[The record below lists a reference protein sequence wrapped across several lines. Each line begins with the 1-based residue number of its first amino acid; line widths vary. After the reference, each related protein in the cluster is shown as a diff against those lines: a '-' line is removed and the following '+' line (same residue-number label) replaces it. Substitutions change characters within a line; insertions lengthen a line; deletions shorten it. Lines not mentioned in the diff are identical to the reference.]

1 MKEQVVLVNQ
11 QGETIGTMEKLEA
24 HEKGLLHLAFSVLLY
39 RETEN
44 EYEFLLQKR
53 AECKYHSKG
62 KWSNTCCSHPRV
74 NESVELAGERRLAE
88 EIGIVGVAADSFEN
102 LGWFIYQAELEN
114 GLSEHEQDY
123 ILLAN
128 TPNVEFTMNP
138 DEVSDIKWWTE
149 SRIQQELVNNPA
161 IFSVWF
167 DTVFSKAIR
176 YLATL
181 DKK

>member
-1 MKEQVVLVNQ
+1 MKEEVVLVNA
-11 QGETIGTMEKLEA
+11 QGDAIGTMEKLEA
-24 HEKGLLHLAFSVLLY
+24 HKKGLLHLAFSVLLC
-39 RETEN
+39 RETKEGR
-44 EYEFLLQKR
+44 EFLLQKR

-74 NESVELAGERRLAE
+74 NEAIESAGVRRLAE
-88 EIGIVGVAADSFEN
+88 EIGITGIQAEQFDN

-128 TPNVEFTMNP
+128 TPDVRFELNP
-138 DEVSDIKWWTE
+138 EEVSDIQWWSETKIKQTLAV
-149 SRIQQELVNNPA
+149 SPIV
-161 IFSVWF
+161 FSVWF
-167 DTVFSKAIR
+167 ETVYSKVIQF
-176 YLATL
+176 L